1 MTITMLNGEILKP
14 EIWSAP
20 KMLLISD
27 LFARLLS
34 VNSSMLSTQSSLPRN
49 LPRLSKTR
57 FHFLPTC
64 FLSSSLVFISLCYSV
79 QFSRVRLFATH
90 GLQHARLPCPS
101 PTPAAYSNSCP
112 LSQWCHSTVSSSVG
126 PFSSRLQSFPAWG
139 SFQMSQ
145 FFASSGQS
153 IGASASALVLPM
165 NI

>member
-14 EIWSAP
+14 EIWSAT

-34 VNSSMLSTQSSLPRN
+34 VNSSMLSTQSSLLRN
-49 LPRLSKTR
+49 LPRISKTG
-57 FHFLPTC
+57 FHFPPTC

-79 QFSRVRLFATH
+79 QLCPTLCNPH

-101 PTPAAYSNSCP
+101 PTPAADSNSCP
-112 LSQWCHSTVSSSVG
+112 LSQWYPSTISSSVS
-126 PFSSRLQSFPAWG
+126 PFSSCLQSFPAWG